1 VSDGRRPRR
10 APRRRGRRPDRA
22 DGSTPRLLERI
33 PRWIEIAAAAIAVA
47 GAAYAALTFIADRT
61 EDLIGNGNAADLE
74 VRQVVVANGPTD
86 ARLTDGALRQTSAST
101 PQLDITVRNTGREGV
116 LLTRARVK
124 VVDVA
129 RLTVCEYATGG
140 EVSLAGDYATELPTV
155 PLPDERVV
163 VRPLHQEVPA
173 GGVDR
178 FKLWFRTPPQ
188 GEDNLVYALRVTL
201 GTDRPG
207 DTVSVGRFVL
217 GVPEAT
223 TGDGGRQLAVPPF
236 RFVPS
241 YQYRLQ
247 STWCLRRNLAE
258 LKRVLGRQGKRS
270 PQMRALADL
279 RLSDSW
285 PAFSDDRPAA
295 AAVEPLLDS
304 EVGPPALLA
313 VFAAERAGD
322 PDLLA
327 RTRKRAAALLLHE
340 AEHGLD
346 LGYSFS
352 VRGAVDDLHYALL
365 FAPSPQAR
373 ELLGTAEAQLLV
385 AEATEATPSGGE

>member
-1 VSDGRRPRR
+1 VSDRRPRR
-10 APRRRGRRPDRA
+10 APRRRERRLERA
-22 DGSTPRLLERI
+22 EDSPPRLLDRI
-33 PRWIEIAAAAIAVA
+33 PRWIEVAAAAVA
-47 GAAYAALTFIADRT
+47 LSGAAYAAFTFLADRT
-61 EDLIGNGNAADLE
+61 EDLIGNGNAADIE
-74 VRQVVVANGPTD
+74 VRQVDVANGPID
-86 ARLTDGALRQTSAST
+86 VRLTDGALRQTPAST
-101 PQLDITVRNTGREGV
+101 PQLDVTVRNTGKEGV
-116 LLTRARVK
+116 LLTKARVE

-129 RLTVCEYATGG
+129 RLTVCEYGTGG
-140 EVSLAGDYATELPTV
+140 EVSLAGDYAIELPTI
-155 PLPDERVV
+155 PLADERVI

-188 GEDNLVYALRVTL
+188 GEDNFVYALRVTL

-217 GVPEAT
+217 GVPEAI
-223 TGDGGRQLAVPPF
+223 TGKGGRQLPVPPF
-236 RFVPS
+236 ELDPS
-241 YQYRLQ
+241 YQYYLQ
-247 STWCLRRNLAE
+247 RTWCLRRNLAE
-258 LKRVLGRQGKRS
+258 LKRVLGREGKRS
-270 PQMRALADL
+270 PEMAALAHL

-285 PAFSDDRPAA
+285 PAAADDRPAA

-322 PDLLA
+322 PDLLE
-327 RTRKRAAALLLHE
+327 RTHKRAAAMLLRQ
-340 AEHGLD
+340 AEQGLD

-365 FAPSPQAR
+365 FAPSPRAR
-373 ELLGTAEAQLLV
+373 ELLGIAEAQLLV
-385 AEATEATPSGGE
+385 AEVNEAAPSGGE